1 MIKYAT
7 MALAARAFMSACQPE
22 TKVYNWRVDQPT
34 ATATKKSAASSPS
47 KVGGGGYRY
56 EGSRDSSS
64 GFRASE

>member
-1 MIKYAT
+1 MIKYAI
-7 MALAARAFMSACQPE
+7 MALAACAFMSACQPE

-34 ATATKKSAASSPS
+34 ATKKRTSPS

-64 GFRASE
+64 GFRAE